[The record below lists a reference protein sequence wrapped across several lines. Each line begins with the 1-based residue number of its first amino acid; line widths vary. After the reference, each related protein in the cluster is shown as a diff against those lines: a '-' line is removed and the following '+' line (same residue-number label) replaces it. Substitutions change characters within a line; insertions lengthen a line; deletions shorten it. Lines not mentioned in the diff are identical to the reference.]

1 MWTKEVV
8 DMILKGIQETLY
20 MTLLSTLMGYVIGLP
35 MGVLLAVSDKDGLKP
50 NRVLYR
56 ILDVI
61 ANIVRSIPFLILLI
75 LLIPFT
81 RMIVGKSYG
90 STATVVP
97 LVIAA
102 GPFIAR
108 MVESSLKEVDEGVI
122 EAARSMGASNLRIIV
137 KVLLVEARTSLIN
150 GATIAVGTILGYS
163 AMAGTIGGGGLG
175 DIAIRYGYHRYQA
188 DIMIVT
194 SALWILSFSPTE
206 TTSVTGMTTVTATKS
221 TSISRAQATTS
232 SAMWM
237 PPSPT
242 GYRSAITTS
251 ARAVSI
257 WMAISSTNPAL
268 VRPRFSTTC
277 SRLPKSSISVVLPR

>member
-8 DMILKGIQETLY
+8 DMILKGIQETVY

-81 RMIVGKSYG
+81 RLVVGKSYG
-90 STATVVP
+90 STTTVVP

-122 EAARSMGASNLRIIV
+122 EAARSMGAGNFRIIM

-194 SALWILSFSPTE
+194 
-206 TTSVTGMTTVTATKS
+206 
-221 TSISRAQATTS
+221 
-232 SAMWM
+232 
-237 PPSPT
+237 
-242 GYRSAITTS
+242 
-251 ARAVSI
+251 
-257 WMAISSTNPAL
+257 
-268 VRPRFSTTC
+268 
-277 SRLPKSSISVVLPR
+277 VVLLIILVQIFQMVGTTLANRLDKRR